1 MIEVSHKLTSSLEFE
16 FANAA
21 MLCSRNLLLLW
32 SLLIC
37 IWISMTMVCIKSV
50 FHVCIDSFMTPHG
63 LILTPYGP
71 IKKRI
76 KVNI

>member
-1 MIEVSHKLTSSLEFE
+1 MIEVSHKLTNSLEFE

-21 MLCSRNLLLLW
+21 VLCGITLLLLW

-37 IWISMTMVCIKSV
+37 VWISMTMVCIKSV
-50 FHVCIDSFMTPHG
+50 FHVCIDSFTTPHG
-63 LILTPYGP
+63 LIITPYAK